1 MLAWLEP
8 EQVDDILAE
17 GMARSTVKTI
27 GELTT
32 LHQELHRIRQRG
44 GISFEKEECFAGI
57 ACVAAAVRGVDGP
70 VGAIS
75 LVSDT
80 KAPLER
86 IAPLVAATARQ
97 ISLTLSPE
105 LANESRPRRRPG
117 ALVAPVAPQETWSPE
132 TMGRLMAMGQGS
144 WM

>member
-57 ACVAAAVRGVDGP
+57 ACVAAAVRGVHGP
-70 VGAIS
+70 G
-75 LVSDT
+75 
-80 KAPLER
+80 
-86 IAPLVAATARQ
+86 
-97 ISLTLSPE
+97 
-105 LANESRPRRRPG
+105 G
-117 ALVAPVAPQETWSPE
+117 ALCPVRQPTAPPYRSDPRTASTAHPLTQH
-132 TMGRLMAMGQGS
+132 
-144 WM
+144 